1 MRAYELMVIIDGGLD
16 ENAVE
21 PTVRRVQEQIAARD
35 GEVQSTDRW
44 GKRRFAYEI
53 NHRSE
58 GYYLLLEITAGID
71 AVAELDRGLRL
82 TDEVVRHKIVRL
94 PEHGGAR
101 VSQPST
107 GALAASGPDHERHAD
122 ARR

>member
-53 NHRSE
+53 NVRLE
-58 GYYLLLEITAGID
+58 GYYVVFEFRGEGEGLDALE
-71 AVAELDRGLRL
+71 RQFRL
-82 TDEVVRHKIVRL
+82 ADDIVRHKLIRL
-94 PEHGGAR
+94 PDGEAARRGLSGGAAPAP
-101 VSQPST
+101 VA
-107 GALAASGPDHERHAD
+107 G
-122 ARR
+122 